1 MHALSIAARSARTA
15 PLALT
20 MTLVIVLAACAS
32 SPAASPATSPAAS
45 STGGGGGAGGVGTI
59 TISGSAFSPTSITV
73 ASGDPINFK
82 NNDGFDH
89 EIVQGENG
97 TAVADPA
104 FEAISLGASDQTHDI
119 RFSPGAYKVTC
130 TIHPSMNMTVTVTE

>member
-1 MHALSIAARSARTA
+1 MHAPFSAARPPRMAT
-15 PLALT
+15 LAWT
-20 MTLVIVLAACAS
+20 MTLAIVLAACAGPS
-32 SPAASPATSPAAS
+32 ASPAASPA
-45 STGGGGGAGGVGTI
+45 GGGGGAGGVGTI

-73 ASGDPINFK
+73 ASADPINFK

-89 EIVQGENG
+89 QIVQGENG
-97 TAVADPA
+97 TEVADPA

-119 RFSPGAYKVTC
+119 RFSPGTYKVTC